1 MSQRRPSGDRGP
13 APRRGRAR
21 IRLLLLCILL
31 AFGALLARAAWIST
45 VRAASLSK
53 IGQVQTKAPVVI
65 PAARGTIFDTV
76 GAPLALGE
84 QATTVY
90 VDPHEVRN
98 PVKEA
103 RVAARA

>member
-1 MSQRRPSGDRGP
+1 M
-13 APRRGRAR
+13 
-21 IRLLLLCILL
+21 
-31 AFGALLARAAWIST
+31 
-45 VRAASLSK
+45 RAASLSK

-65 PAARGTIFDTV
+65 PAARGTIFDSM

-98 PVKEA
+98 PAHEAQVAA
-103 RVAARA
+103 RVARAEGRSTSTARSTSEGHALLLRRAQGAIR